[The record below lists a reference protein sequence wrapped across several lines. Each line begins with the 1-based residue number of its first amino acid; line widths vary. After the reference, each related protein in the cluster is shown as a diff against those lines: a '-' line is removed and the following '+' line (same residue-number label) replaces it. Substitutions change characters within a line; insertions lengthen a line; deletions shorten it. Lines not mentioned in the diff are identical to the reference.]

1 MIKDIKDITIFTGG
15 AKGGKRGQL
24 PNHLFKKNFLNAPQ
38 PQVHK
43 ALIIRSYNLHI
54 IIILIKKNYLCP
66 YTKKTSMLI
75 FFLYRFFDFFTI
87 TNDVVLL

>member
-43 ALIIRSYNLHI
+43 ALITWSYNLHI
-54 IIILIKKNYLCP
+54 IIIIIIIIRRTYF
-66 YTKKTSMLI
+66 S
-75 FFLYRFFDFFTI
+75 
-87 TNDVVLL
+87 V